1 MADRMPTV
9 AVIGLGAFGRAH
21 LQAYVRAGARI
32 AAVADRDPDLAHRTA
47 EEFDVPAS
55 FTDAVELLDAVPIDG
70 VSVVTSAASHVEL
83 AREATLRGCK
93 VLLEKPIATT
103 AAELATLPD
112 AARSRILPGHV
123 LRFAPLHQRL
133 RTEIASGR
141 IGAVRGVAAGRSRT
155 RDHQRLYADVH
166 PARMTG
172 IHDIDLVTWLT
183 GSPIRRVVASV
194 DGEPTSLVQ
203 AHLLS
208 ASGIASSIRVSWLLP
223 DGAGAEDELEV
234 YGQEGVARL
243 RVDSTG
249 AVLYGQSRERPWAV
263 APPTDT
269 PGLDAEISH
278 FLRWLRDDVEPLV
291 TFAAAAHA
299 VAVADAIVAS
309 GTAGGTPIDV
319 LEVPSWTKQ

>member
-1 MADRMPTV
+1 MADRVPTV

-32 AAVADRDPDLAHRTA
+32 AAVADRDGDLARRTA
-47 EEFDVPAS
+47 EEFDAPAS
-55 FTDAVELLDAVPIDG
+55 FANGVALLDAVPVDG

-83 AREATLRGCK
+83 AREATLRGRK

-103 AAELATLPD
+103 ATELALLPA

-123 LRFAPLHQRL
+123 LRFEPLHQRL

-141 IGAVRGVAAGRSRT
+141 IGPVLGVAAARSRS

-172 IHDIDLVTWLT
+172 IHDIDLIAWLT

-194 DGEPTSLVQ
+194 QGDPASLVQ
-203 AHLLS
+203 AHLFS
-208 ASGIASSIRVSWLLP
+208 ASGIGSSIRTSWLLP
-223 DGAGAEDELEV
+223 DDAGAEDELEV

-243 RVDSTG
+243 RVNSAG
-249 AVLYGQSRERPWAV
+249 AVLYGQSRERPWAS
-263 APPTDT
+263 APPADA
-269 PGLDAEISH
+269 PGLDAEIVH
-278 FLRWLRDDVEPLV
+278 FLQWLRDDVEPLV
-291 TFAAAAHA
+291 SFAAAAHA

-309 GTAGGTPIDV
+309 GAAGGAPIDV
-319 LEVPSWTKQ
+319 LEVPS